1 MSRLEQRYRYYAFI
15 SYNHR
20 DEREAKWLQRQLE
33 HYRLPSVARKE
44 IGEDIKIRPVFRYV
58 VNLSLGDLR
67 RQVKEELDASKF
79 LIVVCSPNSAQPN
92 IEGKHWVN
100 DEVTHF
106 IEAGRVDDIIP
117 VIVDGEPNVGG
128 ERECFPP
135 TLRNRE
141 IAGANIAKGTR
152 SERHRDFLKVVA
164 KLLGILPDQ
173 LIRHTEQEERQA
185 KIRFWLK
192 LLPLAILAAVGGL
205 FAYDATRTVKNYYAD
220 YVDSYGLPEGIFRLG
235 RADIMHRDVH
245 YCFEYRGFQFG
256 NSPHADSAD
265 LCIWRLFGL
274 RRKLVRVV
282 QADSHGKPFEFEHP
296 VCGKRPLIQ
305 DFTYDHERR
314 LCEIRHVRYNGNKR
328 NASLEKASSLEKRIE
343 LSNVDGV
350 VNGLLEFFT
359 GEGRLGKSYAMS
371 SMVQP
376 EVSFMRANSEITQHT
391 IRRDKK
397 GRVVQELFRN
407 SSGDSIPNGDGIY
420 GFSYEYDDM
429 GRQTAKWNLFRRG
442 DAFERWVNKRGVAGC
457 KFEYEGRNV
466 RRITYVDSKERLVV
480 GPHGWMVCRREFDT
494 LDNITH
500 LWYEDENGKKAF
512 GESGYAELRN
522 EYDDKG
528 NMTRASYFGVD
539 GKPALCA
546 EGYAEKRLERDSRGD
561 LTKVSYFGVD
571 GKPTL
576 HKDGFAE
583 IRTERDSRGNL
594 TKVSC
599 FGVDGKPTPYKNGV
613 VEIRW
618 EYDSRGN
625 ETKQSNF
632 GVDGKPA
639 LDKDGFAEIRWEHD
653 SRGNKMREACF
664 GVDGK
669 LALCA
674 EGYAE
679 KRWERDSRGNTTKV
693 SYFGV
698 DGKPTLDKDG
708 VAEIRWEYDSR
719 GNTTKGS
726 FLGVDGKPT
735 LDKDGVAE
743 IRREYDRQG
752 RLIRTS
758 FFDAEGKPTLVAL
771 IGGCAEVRIEY
782 DKRGNKI
789 KESYFGVD
797 GKPMAA
803 HSKIRIDVNEFG
815 NTLNT
820 AVFDAIESGKKKGF
834 AVVTSDKAMES
845 SSDDDGM
852 LAVELDGVAEVRTE
866 YDDRGNRTRI
876 STWGIDG
883 KPVANSFGFAESRYE
898 YDDRGNVTK
907 VSTFGPDG
915 KPVPGETGV
924 FEVRSEYDS
933 RGNKMRDMGFG
944 ADGELALDEDGVA
957 ENRYEYDAR
966 GNVTKVSNFGLDGK
980 PTDNKDGVFE
990 ERYEYGPDGKVK
1002 KRSLMYAVAGVKSTR
1017 EDGIAEIR
1025 VEYDGQGN
1033 VTMLSYFD
1041 MDGKP
1046 TANKDGVSEERYEYG
1061 PDGKVKKKSL
1071 MYAVAGVK
1079 STREDG
1085 IAEERYEYD
1094 GQGNVT
1100 KISNKFGLDSK
1111 PTANKDGV
1119 FEERTEY
1126 GPDGK
1131 VKTISLMYEVA
1142 GVKSTREDGIAEERV
1157 EVDGQGKVTK
1167 KSYFDMD
1174 GNPKANKEGIFEV
1187 RIEHGPDGKE
1197 KKWSLMYAVDVFR
1210 VSREDGIAE
1219 ERVEFDG
1226 QGKVTK
1232 TSYFDIDGNPV
1243 ILKKEP
1249 KNEPPSP

>member
-1 MSRLEQRYRYYAFI
+1 MSRLEQKYRYYAFI

-44 IGEDIKIRPVFRYV
+44 IGEDIKIRPVFRYA

-79 LIVVCSPNSAQPN
+79 LIVICSPNSAQPN

-135 TLRNRE
+135 ALRNRE

-235 RADIMHRDVH
+235 RADIMHRDVR
-245 YCFEYRGFQFG
+245 YCFEYRGFQLG

-265 LCIWRLFGL
+265 WCIWRLFGL

-328 NASLEKASSLEKRIE
+328 NASLEKASSPGKRIE

-420 GFSYEYDDM
+420 GFSYEYDDV

-546 EGYAEKRLERDSRGD
+546 EGYAEKRLELDSRGD

-576 HKDGFAE
+576 NKVGFAE

-599 FGVDGKPTPYKNGV
+599 FGVDGKPTPYENGV

-708 VAEIRWEYDSR
+708 FAEIRWELDSR
-719 GNTTKGS
+719 GNLTKVS
-726 FLGVDGKPT
+726 YFGVDGKPT

-743 IRREYDRQG
+743 MRAEYDARGNETKQSFFGVDGESKASKDIGVAEIRLEYDRQG
-752 RLIRTS
+752 RLIRIS
-758 FFDAEGKPTLVAL
+758 FFDAEGKPQRCSLTLC
-771 IGGCAEVRIEY
+771 CAEVRIEY

-803 HSKIRIDVNEFG
+803 HYKVRINTNVFG
-815 NTLNT
+815 NKLNT

-834 AVVTSDKAMES
+834 AVVTGGKVMES
-845 SSDDDGM
+845 SSDDNGM
-852 LAVELDGVAEVRTE
+852 LAVEVDGIAESRTE
-866 YDDRGNRTRI
+866 YDDRGNRTRV

-883 KPVANSFGFAESRYE
+883 KPVANSFGVAEYRQE
-898 YDDRGNVTK
+898 YDARGNVTK
-907 VSTFGPDG
+907 VSNFGPDG

-944 ADGELALDEDGVA
+944 PDGELALAEDGVA

-980 PTDNKDGVFE
+980 PTANKDGVFE
-990 ERYEYGPDGKVK
+990 ERYEYGPDGKAK

-1017 EDGIAEIR
+1017 EDGIAEER
-1025 VEYDGQGN
+1025 VE
-1033 VTMLSYFD
+1033 F
-1041 MDGKP
+1041 
-1046 TANKDGVSEERYEYG
+1046 
-1061 PDGKVKKKSL
+1061 
-1071 MYAVAGVK
+1071 
-1079 STREDG
+1079 
-1085 IAEERYEYD
+1085 D

-1100 KISNKFGLDSK
+1100 K
-1111 PTANKDGV
+1111 
-1119 FEERTEY
+1119 
-1126 GPDGK
+1126 
-1131 VKTISLMYEVA
+1131 M
-1142 GVKSTREDGIAEERV
+1142 
-1157 EVDGQGKVTK
+1157 
-1167 KSYFDMD
+1167 SYFDID
-1174 GNPKANKEGIFEV
+1174 GNPMANKNGIFEV
-1187 RIEHGPDGKE
+1187 RIEHGPDGKK

-1243 ILKKEP
+1243 ILKEEP
-1249 KNEPPSP
+1249 KNGPPSS

>member
-1 MSRLEQRYRYYAFI
+1 MSRLEQKYRYYAFI

-44 IGEDIKIRPVFRYV
+44 IGEDIKIRPVFRYA

-79 LIVVCSPNSAQPN
+79 LIVICSPNSAQPN

-135 TLRNRE
+135 ALRNRE

-152 SERHRDFLKVVA
+152 SERHRDFLKIVA

-265 LCIWRLFGL
+265 WCIWRLFGL

-420 GFSYEYDDM
+420 GFSYEYDDV

-442 DAFERWVNKRGVAGC
+442 DAFERWENKRGVAGC

-546 EGYAEKRLERDSRGD
+546 EGYAEKRLELDSRGD
-561 LTKVSYFGVD
+561 LTKVSY
-571 GKPTL
+571 
-576 HKDGFAE
+576 
-583 IRTERDSRGNL
+583 
-594 TKVSC
+594 
-599 FGVDGKPTPYKNGV
+599 
-613 VEIRW
+613 
-618 EYDSRGN
+618 
-625 ETKQSNF
+625 
-632 GVDGKPA
+632 
-639 LDKDGFAEIRWEHD
+639 
-653 SRGNKMREACF
+653 F

-698 DGKPTLDKDG
+698 DGKPTLDKVG
-708 VAEIRWEYDSR
+708 VAESR
-719 GNTTKGS
+719 
-726 FLGVDGKPT
+726 L
-735 LDKDGVAE
+735 
-743 IRREYDRQG
+743 EYDRQG
-752 RLIRTS
+752 RLIRAS
-758 FFDAEGKPTLVAL
+758 FFDVEGKPQCCSP
-771 IGGCAEVRIEY
+771 IGGCAEVRFEY
-782 DKRGNKI
+782 DKRGNKT
-789 KESYFGVD
+789 KETYFGVD
-797 GKPMAA
+797 CKPVGVNY
-803 HSKIRIDVNEFG
+803 KVRINTNVFG
-815 NTLNT
+815 NKLNT
-820 AVFDAIESGKKKGF
+820 AVFDAIESGKKKGV
-834 AVVTSDKAMES
+834 AVVTGGKAMES
-845 SSDDDGM
+845 SSDDNGM
-852 LAVELDGVAEVRTE
+852 LAVENDGIAEVRTE

-883 KPVANSFGFAESRYE
+883 KPVANSFGVAESRYE
-898 YDDRGNVTK
+898 YDDRGNVTRQMN
-907 VSTFGPDG
+907 FGPDG
-915 KPVPGETGV
+915 KPVSDATGV
-924 FEVRSEYDS
+924 FEVRAEYDA

-944 ADGELALDEDGVA
+944 PDGELALDEDGVA

-980 PTDNKDGVFE
+980 PT
-990 ERYEYGPDGKVK
+990 
-1002 KRSLMYAVAGVKSTR
+1002 
-1017 EDGIAEIR
+1017 
-1025 VEYDGQGN
+1025 
-1033 VTMLSYFD
+1033 
-1041 MDGKP
+1041 
-1046 TANKDGVSEERYEYG
+1046 
-1061 PDGKVKKKSL
+1061 
-1071 MYAVAGVK
+1071 
-1079 STREDG
+1079 
-1085 IAEERYEYD
+1085 
-1094 GQGNVT
+1094 
-1100 KISNKFGLDSK
+1100 
-1111 PTANKDGV
+1111 ANKDGV
-1119 FEERTEY
+1119 FEKRHEY
-1126 GPDGK
+1126 DQGGK
-1131 VKTISLMYEVA
+1131 ETKCSLIYAVA
-1142 GVKSTREDGIAEERV
+1142 GAKAVREDGIAEVCLEYDAR
-1157 EVDGQGKVTK
+1157 GNVTK
-1167 KSYFDMD
+1167 ASYFGLD
-1174 GNPKANKEGIFEV
+1174 GKPKADEDGVFELQ
-1187 RIEHGPDGKE
+1187 IEYDEYGNVKTMLAFDVNGKLIAPDDKPADGK
-1197 KKWSLMYAVDVFR
+1197 AR
-1210 VSREDGIAE
+1210 
-1219 ERVEFDG
+1219 
-1226 QGKVTK
+1226 Q
-1232 TSYFDIDGNPV
+1232 
-1243 ILKKEP
+1243 
-1249 KNEPPSP
+1249 

>member
-44 IGEDIKIRPVFRYV
+44 IGEDIKIRPVFRYA

-135 TLRNRE
+135 ALRNRE

-185 KIRFWLK
+185 KIHFWLK

-205 FAYDATRTVKNYYAD
+205 FAYDVTRIVKNYYAD

-265 LCIWRLFGL
+265 WCIWRLFGL

-314 LCEIRHVRYNGNKR
+314 LCEIRHVRHNGNKR
-328 NASLEKASSLEKRIE
+328 NVSLEKASSLEKRIE

-420 GFSYEYDDM
+420 GFSYEYDDV

-442 DAFERWVNKRGVAGC
+442 DAIERWENKRGVAGC

-480 GPHGWMVCRREFDT
+480 GPHGWMVCRHEFDT

-546 EGYAEKRLERDSRGD
+546 EGYAEKRWQRDSRGNT
-561 LTKVSYFGVD
+561 TKVSYFGVD

-576 HKDGFAE
+576 DKDGVAE

-599 FGVDGKPTPYKNGV
+599 FGVDGKPTLDKDGFAESRWEHDSRGNMTKVSYFGV
-613 VEIRW
+613 DGQPALDKDGVAEIRW

-625 ETKQSNF
+625 TTKESYF
-632 GVDGKPA
+632 GVDGKPT
-639 LDKDGFAEIRWEHD
+639 LY
-653 SRGNKMREACF
+653 
-664 GVDGK
+664 
-669 LALCA
+669 A

-679 KRWERDSRGNTTKV
+679 SRWEHDSRGNTTKV
-693 SYFGV
+693 SYSGV
-698 DGKPTLDKDG
+698 DGQPALDKDG

-735 LDKDGVAE
+735 LHKDGVAE
-743 IRREYDRQG
+743 IRSEYDRQG

-758 FFDAEGKPTLVAL
+758 FFDAEGKPTLVAR
-771 IGGCAEVRIEY
+771 IGGSAEVRIEY
-782 DKRGNKI
+782 DKRGNMI

-803 HSKIRIDVNEFG
+803 HSKIRIDVNEFW

-834 AVVTSDKAMES
+834 AVVTGDKAMES

-852 LAVELDGVAEVRTE
+852 LTVEIDGVAEVRTE

-883 KPVANSFGFAESRYE
+883 KPFANSVGVAESRCE
-898 YDDRGNVTK
+898 YDD
-907 VSTFGPDG
+907 
-915 KPVPGETGV
+915 
-924 FEVRSEYDS
+924 
-933 RGNKMRDMGFG
+933 
-944 ADGELALDEDGVA
+944 
-957 ENRYEYDAR
+957 R

-980 PTDNKDGVFE
+980 PTANKDVVFE
-990 ERYEYGPDGKVK
+990 ERYEYGQDGKMK
-1002 KRSLMYAVAGVKSTR
+1002 KISLIYAVADAKAVR
-1017 EDGIAEIR
+1017 EDGIAEVRFESDARGNMTR
-1025 VEYDGQGN
+1025 VRCFG
-1033 VTMLSYFD
+1033 V
-1041 MDGKP
+1041 DGKP
-1046 TANKDGVSEERYEYG
+1046 CVNKEGFSEQRLEYDER
-1061 PDGKVKKKSL
+1061 GKVKNVLRFDVNGKL
-1071 MYAVAGVK
+1071 
-1079 STREDG
+1079 
-1085 IAEERYEYD
+1085 IAPD
-1094 GQGNVT
+1094 
-1100 KISNKFGLDSK
+1100 DK
-1111 PTANKDGV
+1111 PA
-1119 FEERTEY
+1119 
-1126 GPDGK
+1126 DGK
-1131 VKTISLMYEVA
+1131 A
-1142 GVKSTREDGIAEERV
+1142 R
-1157 EVDGQGKVTK
+1157 Q
-1167 KSYFDMD
+1167 
-1174 GNPKANKEGIFEV
+1174 
-1187 RIEHGPDGKE
+1187 
-1197 KKWSLMYAVDVFR
+1197 
-1210 VSREDGIAE
+1210 
-1219 ERVEFDG
+1219 
-1226 QGKVTK
+1226 
-1232 TSYFDIDGNPV
+1232 
-1243 ILKKEP
+1243 
-1249 KNEPPSP
+1249 